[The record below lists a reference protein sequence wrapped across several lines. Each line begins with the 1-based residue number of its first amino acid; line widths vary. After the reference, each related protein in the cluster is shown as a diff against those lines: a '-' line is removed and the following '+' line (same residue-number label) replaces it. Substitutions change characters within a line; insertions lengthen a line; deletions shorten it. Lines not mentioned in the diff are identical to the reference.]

1 MERGTVI
8 GLITTRKVLLGGG
21 GCLFSKE
28 KKGFFFQFEG
38 FDFFLHLTILL
49 NMLNTLKKREGG
61 LNEKKVVQRHSVET
75 TC

>member
-21 GCLFSKE
+21 GLFSKE
-28 KKGFFFQFEG
+28 KKFFFFQFEG
-38 FDFFLHLTILL
+38 FEIFLYLTILL

-61 LNEKKVVQRHSVET
+61 SKEKKVVQRHSVET

>member
-21 GCLFSKE
+21 GLFSKE
-28 KKGFFFQFEG
+28 KKVFFFQFEG
-38 FDFFLHLTILL
+38 FEIFWYLTILL

>member
-8 GLITTRKVLLGGG
+8 GLITTRKVLLGAGG
-21 GCLFSKE
+21 YLVKRKRC
-28 KKGFFFQFEG
+28 FFFQFEG
-38 FDFFLHLTILL
+38 FEIFLYLTILL

-61 LNEKKVVQRHSVET
+61 SNEKKVVQRHSVET

>member
-21 GCLFSKE
+21 GLFSKE
-28 KKGFFFQFEG
+28 KKVFFFQFKGLEI
-38 FDFFLHLTILL
+38 FLYLTILL
-49 NMLNTLKKREGG
+49 NMLITFKKREGG
-61 LNEKKVVQRHSVET
+61 SDEKKVVQRHSVET

>member
-8 GLITTRKVLLGGG
+8 GLITTRKSFFWGGG
-21 GCLFSKE
+21 LFSKE

-38 FDFFLHLTILL
+38 FEIFWYLTILL

>member
-21 GCLFSKE
+21 YLAKRKS
-28 KKGFFFQFEG
+28 FFFQFEG
-38 FDFFLHLTILL
+38 FEIFLYLTILL

-61 LNEKKVVQRHSVET
+61 SNEKKVVQRHSVET

>member
-21 GCLFSKE
+21 GYLVKR
-28 KKGFFFQFEG
+28 KRGFFFQFEG
-38 FDFFLHLTILL
+38 FEIFLYLTILL

-61 LNEKKVVQRHSVET
+61 SNEKKVVQRHSVET
-75 TC
+75 IC

>member
-8 GLITTRKVLLGGG
+8 GLITTRKVLLGAGG
-21 GCLFSKE
+21 YLVKR
-28 KKGFFFQFEG
+28 KRWVFFQFEG
-38 FDFFLHLTILL
+38 FEIFWYLTILL

>member
-21 GCLFSKE
+21 GLFSKE

-38 FDFFLHLTILL
+38 FEIFLYLTILL

-61 LNEKKVVQRHSVET
+61 SNEKKVVQRHSVET

>member
-8 GLITTRKVLLGGG
+8 GLITTRKVLLGG

-61 LNEKKVVQRHSVET
+61 SNEKKVVQRHSVET

>member
-21 GCLFSKE
+21 GGYLVKR
-28 KKGFFFQFEG
+28 KRVVFFQFEG
-38 FDFFLHLTILL
+38 FEIFWYLTILL

-61 LNEKKVVQRHSVET
+61 SNEKKVVQRHSVET

>member
-21 GCLFSKE
+21 YLVKR
-28 KKGFFFQFEG
+28 KRWVFFQFEG
-38 FDFFLHLTILL
+38 FEIFLYLTILL

-61 LNEKKVVQRHSVET
+61 SNEKKVVQRHSVET

>member
-21 GCLFSKE
+21 LFSKE
-28 KKGFFFQFEG
+28 KKVFFFQFEG
-38 FDFFLHLTILL
+38 LEIFLYLTILL

-61 LNEKKVVQRHSVET
+61 SNEKKVVQRHSVET

>member
-8 GLITTRKVLLGGG
+8 GLITTRKVLLGG
-21 GCLFSKE
+21 CLFSKE
-28 KKGFFFQFEG
+28 KKVFFFQFEG
-38 FDFFLHLTILL
+38 FEIFLYLTILL

-61 LNEKKVVQRHSVET
+61 SNEKKVVQRHSVET